1 MSETRKLVE
10 ILVSDVVGYSRL
22 AVAAAQ
28 MSRMAKTASSIR
40 KKKATAHGVEGDRLI
55 GNRVRGGVVSRG
67 CEEGRS

>member
-28 MSRMAKTASSIR
+28 MSRMAKTAFSIR
-40 KKKATAHGVEGDRLI
+40 KKKATAHGAWRATG
-55 GNRVRGGVVSRG
+55 
-67 CEEGRS
+67 